1 MNIKEISMRRRKLG
15 ITQVQLAEESEVS
28 QSLIAKLES
37 GKINPS
43 YSVVVSIADA
53 LDRLDQKEKPK
64 AFSLA
69 NKNMVSLKSGDNV
82 EKAVEIMRR
91 RGISQIPVIDRG
103 KVVGSI
109 SERLIIT
116 HEDYGKADFHNEK
129 IAKVMGEGFPI
140 LPKSSGVDT
149 VSQVLKY
156 SSAVLLSEKG
166 KIVGIITK
174 TDLLKII

>member
-1 MNIKEISMRRRKLG
+1 MDINEIAVRRRTLG
-15 ITQVQLAEESEVS
+15 ITQVQLAKEADIS

-43 YSVVVSIADA
+43 YSVVVSIEDA
-53 LDRLDQKEKPK
+53 LDRLEQKEKPK

-69 NKNMVSLKSGDNV
+69 NKNMVSLKSEDKVG
-82 EKAVEIMRR
+82 KAVGLMRKK
-91 RGISQIPVIDRG
+91 GISQIPIIDRG

-116 HEDYGKADFHNEK
+116 HEDYGKGDFHNEK
-129 IAKVMGEGFPI
+129 ISKVMGEGFPI
-140 LPKSSGVDT
+140 LPKNSGIDT
-149 VSQVLKY
+149 VSHVLRY
-156 SSAVLLSEKG
+156 SSAVLLSERG

-174 TDLLKII
+174 TDLLKTI